1 MTEFPLKDE
10 TYDIIGAAIEVHNEL
25 GCGFLEAVYQE
36 AFEIELKRR
45 NIPYEREKVINIFY
59 KNEKLEKEYT
69 ADFLC
74 YGKIIIELKALNFL
88 NGDHESQLLN
98 YITATNTKVG
108 LLINFGTKSLQYKR
122 MVK

>member
-98 YITATNTKVG
+98 YITATNIKVG
-108 LLINFGTKSLQYKR
+108 LLINFGTKSLQ
-122 MVK
+122 